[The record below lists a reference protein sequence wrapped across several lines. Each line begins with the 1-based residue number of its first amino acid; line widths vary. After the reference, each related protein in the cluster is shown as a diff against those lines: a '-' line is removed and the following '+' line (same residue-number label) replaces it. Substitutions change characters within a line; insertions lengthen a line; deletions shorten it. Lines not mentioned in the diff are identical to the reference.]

1 MCIASAK
8 ITELG
13 RENLN
18 VSSVSLYEFDI
29 TFVMLFVMLPQL
41 PYHHGL
47 VDRVTGLN
55 CRDSSL
61 IPDSAENL

>member
-1 MCIASAK
+1 M
-8 ITELG
+8 
-13 RENLN
+13 
-18 VSSVSLYEFDI
+18 SLYEFDI

-41 PYHHGL
+41 PYNHGL

-61 IPDSAENL
+61 IPGSAKTCKIVKFLLKTNDGKEGVPD